1 VTTIK
6 NAAVRG
12 VLVAEIKKPPQR
24 ARTNRDRKW
33 MDDWLE
39 AVLWKEMEERIEAI
53 ERYEQ
58 TPEEIKEMEEGFD
71 QGEAIWLA
79 ETHGIME
86 PVRKRFPR
94 LAKLLNPPPRPG
106 KGKRFPKNKFYA
118 ALHSPLYSKLS
129 QAVWDAERIRAIWK
143 EHYRPKPKGYGL
155 AEDIAARMWGLQVHQ
170 VAEWKA
176 SRELPKRTGRMRL
189 PLLVM
194 RDAERERKKKGV

>member
-1 VTTIK
+1 MTTIK

-106 KGKRFPKNKFYA
+106 KGKRFPKNKFTRRCIPLSTA
-118 ALHSPLYSKLS
+118 SCHRQFGTRNGSAPSGRNTTGPSPR
-129 QAVWDAERIRAIWK
+129 V
-143 EHYRPKPKGYGL
+143 
-155 AEDIAARMWGLQVHQ
+155 
-170 VAEWKA
+170 
-176 SRELPKRTGRMRL
+176 TG
-189 PLLVM
+189 
-194 RDAERERKKKGV
+194 